1 MELSRSWRAVGH
13 LTLVILCLSVAAPIA
28 VVLATAFKPPNEVFQ
43 PNLIPAHPTLINFES
58 LFEKAAFAVYLWNST
73 ATTILR
79 VAGQLI
85 LAVLAAYAFSR
96 FAFPGRTALFA
107 AVLGAMMIPQV
118 LTMIPIYIL
127 IARIGWF
134 DTWWALIVP
143 NLAMPFAVFLLRQH
157 MLAFPRDLLD
167 AAEMDGA
174 GHWRQLWLVVL
185 PNLTPALAALTIIL
199 FIDCWNEYFWPLLV
213 TETEAS
219 RTLQI
224 GLREFLEEEGYSD
237 YGALMAG
244 VTLASIPAIALFLFL
259 QRRVMETFVASG
271 IRG

>member
-1 MELSRSWRAVGH
+1 MELSRPWRAIGH
-13 LTLVILCLSVAAPIA
+13 LTLVILCLSIAAPIA
-28 VVLATAFKPPNEVFQ
+28 VVLSTTFKPPNEVFQ
-43 PNLIPAHPTLINFES
+43 ATLIPRNPTWQNFQS

-85 LAVLAAYAFSR
+85 LATLAAYAFSR
-96 FAFPGRTALFA
+96 FAFRGRTVLFA
-107 AVLGAMMIPQV
+107 LVLGAMMIPQV

-127 IARIGWF
+127 IAQIGWF
-134 DTWWALIVP
+134 DTWWALVVP
-143 NLAMPFAVFLLRQH
+143 NLAMPFAIFLLRQH
-157 MLAFPRDLLD
+157 MMTFPRDLLD